1 MSETENGNK
10 GDLLLFQLG
19 PVQEFI
25 VQAAEVS
32 DLWAGSYLLSSLM
45 WAGLDVIENKGDA
58 VIFPNLRD
66 GKVAEALAQKI
77 PTIPNR
83 FLAHVPAGEG
93 MVVAGKV
100 KAAIRTRLRQFGVE
114 AQLPKEGGSQLEQFP
129 QMTVAV
135 LENPTGNFAGDD
147 GDYKRIT
154 RRMAL
159 RRNLRDF
166 EPWCETAPLGNGKDF
181 LSGKETALKHR
192 RGAMN
197 LIKKRLGET
206 HSIAINYPDNDKYIA
221 VVSMDGD
228 KMGER
233 LSSMASEAEH
243 RQFSANLAAFAMSV
257 GSIVEKHGG
266 SLIYAGG
273 DDVLAVLPAKKAIAA
288 AIDLQKKF
296 GEVVGGSVSAGI
308 AVGHEKALLQDL
320 VARAKSAEHKAKHE
334 HDRDALV
341 VSVYKRSGETVQWG
355 GKWNSPG
362 LTLLHE
368 LNDVLHDD
376 LSNRFP
382 YKLAALLRPYEV
394 EKLDENGIAEMSG
407 VILAEVDHAL
417 EQSQLGEKRS
427 FIGEEIKAY
436 LNFTYPDEDG
446 QKKRVKPSDFM
457 NLFLCETF
465 INRPR
470 EEQE

>member
-1 MSETENGNK
+1 MAEEKKSR
-10 GDLLLFQLG
+10 DLLLFQLG

-25 VQAAEVS
+25 AQAAEVS

-58 VIFPNLRD
+58 VIFPNLKD
-66 GKVAEALAQKI
+66 GKVAEALSQKI

-83 FLAHVPAGEG
+83 FLAYVPAGEG
-93 MVVAGKV
+93 MAVAEKV
-100 KAAIRTRLRQFGVE
+100 KAAIRTRLRQFGAE
-114 AQLPKEGGSQLEQFP
+114 AQLPEGGEIQLEQFP

-135 LENPTGNFAGDD
+135 LENPIGDFSGD
-147 GDYKRIT
+147 NGDYKRIT

-166 EPWCETAPLGNGKDF
+166 APWRETAPLRNGKDF
-181 LSGKETALKHR
+181 LSGKETALEHR

-197 LIKKRLGET
+197 LIKKRLGEKYP
-206 HSIAINYPDNDKYIA
+206 IKIKYPDNDKYIA

-243 RQFSANLAAFAMSV
+243 RQFSANLATFAMSV
-257 GSIVEKHGG
+257 GSIVEDHGG

-288 AIDLQKKF
+288 AIALRDKF
-296 GEVVGGSVSAGI
+296 AAVVGGTVSAGI
-308 AVGHEKALLQDL
+308 AVGHEKSLIQDL
-320 VARAKSAEHKAKHE
+320 VARAKNAEHKAKHVY
-334 HDRDALV
+334 DRDALV

-355 GKWNSPG
+355 GKWNSKG

-376 LSNRFP
+376 LSKRFP

-394 EKLDENGIAEMSG
+394 EKLDETGIAEMSG

-417 EQSQLGEKRS
+417 EQSQIGEKRS
-427 FIGEEIKAY
+427 FIGEEIRAY
-436 LNFTYPDEDG
+436 LDFTYVDEEG
-446 QKKRVKPSDFM
+446 RKKYVKPDDFM

>member
-1 MSETENGNK
+1 MSVEGK
-10 GDLLLFQLG
+10 DLLLFQLG

-25 VQAAEVS
+25 AQAATKE
-32 DLWAGSYLLSSLM
+32 DLWAGSYILSSLM
-45 WAGLDVIENKGDA
+45 WAGLEVIDNKDENA
-58 VIFPNLRD
+58 VFPNLQD
-66 GKVAEALAQKI
+66 GTVARALVAKI

-83 FLAHVPAGEG
+83 FLAYVPAGEG
-93 MVVAGKV
+93 MVVAEKV
-100 KAAIRTRLRQFGVE
+100 KTAIRTRLKQLGAA
-114 AQLPKEGGSQLEQFP
+114 AQLPEGGEDQLDQFP
-129 QMTVAV
+129 QMTAAV

-166 EPWCETAPLGNGKDF
+166 KPWCETAPLGNGKDF
-181 LSGKETALKHR
+181 LSGKETALKDQ

-197 LIKKRLGET
+197 LIKKHLGAS
-206 HSIAINYPDNDKYIA
+206 HPIRIDYPDDDKYIA
-221 VVSMDGD
+221 VISMDGD
-228 KMGER
+228 KMGKR

-243 RQFSANLAAFAMSV
+243 RAFSANLATFAMSV
-257 GSIVEKHGG
+257 GSIVEAHGG

-288 AIDLQKKF
+288 TIKLKEKF
-296 GEVVGGSVSAGI
+296 AEVVGGSASAGI
-308 AVGHEKALLQDL
+308 AVGHEKSLLQEL
-320 VARAKSAEHKAKHE
+320 VTRAKDAEHTAKHE
-334 HDRDALV
+334 YGRDALV
-341 VSVYKRSGETVQWG
+341 LSAYKRSGEMVQWG

-362 LTLLHE
+362 VAFFHD
-368 LNDVLHDD
+368 LNEILHDE
-376 LSNRFP
+376 LSKRFP
-382 YKLAALLRPYEV
+382 YKLAALLRQYEV
-394 EKLDENGIAEMSG
+394 EKLDENGMKDMQD
-407 VILAEVDHAL
+407 VILAEVTHAL
-417 EQSQLGEKRS
+417 EQSQIGEKRS

-436 LNFTYPDEDG
+436 RDFTYVDEDG
-446 QKKRVKPSDFM
+446 EEKRVKPSDFM